1 MGARLSVR
9 SAAGPS
15 RCEMPCAW
23 PLRRP
28 RYVDASAAGGEQ
40 HGRWIARRW
49 KSRCD
54 DPGFGAGQP
63 PVDGRTNRRERRDPR
78 SYPYAP
84 RGLPDNPGVVVEQD
98 SNNSCSVI
106 LATRSASSPLS
117 HSPAHFTPFAE
128 RSADKCTGPPRGY
141 TLVTIEPFGGSTED
155 KYRAKFLIERSRQIE

>member
-1 MGARLSVR
+1 MGGLPAGSGRGDKTAVVGSVLWFLEGLFVSRRYSVAMGARLSVR

-40 HGRWIARRW
+40 YGRWIARRW
-49 KSRCD
+49 KPRCY
-54 DPGFGAGQP
+54 DPGLGAGQP
-63 PVDGRTNRRERRDPR
+63 PPDGRTNRRERRDPR

-84 RGLPDNPGVVVEQD
+84 RGLRDNPDVVVEQN

-106 LATRSASSPLS
+106 LATRSA
-117 HSPAHFTPFAE
+117 
-128 RSADKCTGPPRGY
+128 
-141 TLVTIEPFGGSTED
+141 
-155 KYRAKFLIERSRQIE
+155 